1 MKNNKG
7 TKQCMNLLGVL
18 ENVFAMHN
26 LLEHENLF
34 TVEVRQK
41 TLQKRKLVR
50 GLNLNAGK

>member
-1 MKNNKG
+1 
-7 TKQCMNLLGVL
+7 MNLLGVL

-34 TVEVRQK
+34 TVEMRQK